1 MATHLAAVSGRM
13 CPNPRTPGGS
23 TGAGRSRSAHT
34 DVSALV
40 LAIMLGAI
48 PLGLLLSRMAVGG
61 NMKGQAT
68 LAMVPWA
75 LAVFIDS
82 FAGRSVFSRVQ
93 RVILRLA
100 LGMAIILI
108 SIGIFA
114 QPREEF
120 DQNRAC
126 GAVELGQEPCPP
138 GSS

>member
-1 MATHLAAVSGRM
+1 M
-13 CPNPRTPGGS
+13 CPNPRTGGGL
-23 TGAGRSRSAHT
+23 TGGGRSRSSYT
-34 DVSALV
+34 DFPALV

-61 NMKGQAT
+61 NAKGQAM

-75 LAVFIDS
+75 LAVLVDS
-82 FAGRSVFSRVQ
+82 FKGRSPVSRVQ
-93 RVILRLA
+93 RVILRLV
-100 LGMAIILI
+100 LGMIIILI